1 MEGGKPF
8 SESFYAQFQAFLMHL
23 LAFYQPLLKITVLQD
38 SHILA
43 SPITSHII
51 RKYISTKNPHTSRW
65 KLKKIYAYGSSARI
79 GSYFSTN
86 FSMQSTKSDQSQVKR
101 SLMS

>member
-1 MEGGKPF
+1 MEGKIPF
-8 SESFYAQFQAFLMHL
+8 SESFYTQIQAFLMNL
-23 LAFYQPLLKITVLQD
+23 LAFYQPLLRITALQD

-43 SPITSHII
+43 APIRGHII
-51 RKYISTKNPHTSRW
+51 RKYVSIKNSHTSKW
-65 KLKKIYAYGSSARI
+65 KVTKILAYG
-79 GSYFSTN
+79 GNTTN